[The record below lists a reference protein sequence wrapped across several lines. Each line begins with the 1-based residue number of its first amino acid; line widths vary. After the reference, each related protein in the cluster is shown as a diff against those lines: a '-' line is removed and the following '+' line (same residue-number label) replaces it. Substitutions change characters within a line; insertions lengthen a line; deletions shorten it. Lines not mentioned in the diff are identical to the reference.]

1 MLKKLTPHLR
11 KDHILI
17 SITSPVQTDQIEHTV
32 PCQTTASF
40 RALRTAPYGVSLVT
54 FGKSCSE
61 SAKADI
67 QTLFTHI
74 SKPVEISS
82 GITRAAS
89 DIVSCTA
96 FMSYLVQR
104 FIDAAVEET
113 DITKEEAVIMS
124 TEMLVGLGKLLETG
138 RYTLPALQ
146 EKVCVKGGVT
156 GEGLKALES
165 GVQDMFNRVFQRTH
179 DKYDEDISLV
189 KKQFHV

>member
-1 MLKKLTPHLR
+1 
-11 KDHILI
+11 
-17 SITSPVQTDQIEHTV
+17 
-32 PCQTTASF
+32 
-40 RALRTAPYGVSLVT
+40 
-54 FGKSCSE
+54 
-61 SAKADI
+61 
-67 QTLFTHI
+67 
-74 SKPVEISS
+74 
-82 GITRAAS
+82 
-89 DIVSCTA
+89 
-96 FMSYLVQR
+96 MSYLVQR

>member
-1 MLKKLTPHLR
+1 
-11 KDHILI
+11 
-17 SITSPVQTDQIEHTV
+17 
-32 PCQTTASF
+32 
-40 RALRTAPYGVSLVT
+40 
-54 FGKSCSE
+54 
-61 SAKADI
+61 
-67 QTLFTHI
+67 
-74 SKPVEISS
+74 
-82 GITRAAS
+82 
-89 DIVSCTA
+89 
-96 FMSYLVQR
+96 MSYLVQR

-138 RYTLPALQ
+138 HYTLPALQ